1 MEPNTKS
8 KQREN
13 KPPLIYFQVPLESLS
28 LTLLD
33 LGGGEFGLARP
44 RKFDRDSC

>member
-13 KPPLIYFQVPLESLS
+13 KPPLIYFQVPLENLG

-33 LGGGEFGLARP
+33 LGRIRVSETIQV
-44 RKFDRDSC
+44 